1 MSSAGK
7 VLKSIGQINYFLYF
21 YIVRWSLMCH
31 YYMLYLVFRY
41 YWTTSKLCRHFKSKS
56 VMSGT
61 NLFLHMLWWHTKVE
75 LISKLAPT
83 KFSICPTFSSKNQFV
98 LPCIWLAKKYIFLHI
113 VCTYLEYF
121 FWYQTQRRQ
130 ESKDALDALI

>member
-31 YYMLYLVFRY
+31 YYMYLVFRY

-61 NLFLHMLWWHTKVE
+61 NLFLHMLWRHTKVE

-83 KFSICPTFSSKNQFV
+83 KFSISSTFSSKNQFV
-98 LPCIWLAKKYIFLHI
+98 LPCIWWPKIYIF
-113 VCTYLEYF
+113 TYLLRVIF
-121 FWYQTQRRQ
+121 FLYQTQRVKRCLRCTNINV
-130 ESKDALDALI
+130 DRI